1 MNKLY
6 FSLFALALLLFSQAC
21 KENNPPVPDPEPE
34 YYTVATAA
42 ANSLNLTVNVL
53 AEDTAIVGYNR
64 LFVQLLDANGN
75 PATNYDV
82 TVTPLMHMVSGMN
95 HSAPVEQPT
104 GVVEDMYPFQVV
116 FIMPSG
122 DMGWWELKVMIKMS
136 DGTEEEVSL
145 TVEKAKLLEETKM
158 KTMLATDGVTKLF
171 VSLVRPAEPI
181 VGMNAFEVT
190 VHQKATMMSFPAI
203 ENYTIE
209 IEPEMPTMG
218 HGSPGN
224 VNPTHTEM
232 GHYVG
237 EVNFTMDG
245 YWKVN
250 VTLKE
255 GGNVVA
261 ENYFDIT
268 F

>member
-6 FSLFALALLLFSQAC
+6 FSLFALTLLLFSQAC
-21 KENNPPVPDPEPE
+21 KEEVVPPIEEPQ
-34 YYTVATAA
+34 YYTVASGT
-42 ANSLNLTVNVL
+42 ANSLNLKVNVL
-53 AEDTAIVGYNR
+53 AEDTAIVGYNN
-64 LFVQLLDANGN
+64 LFVELLDASNQ
-75 PATNYDV
+75 PVTDLTV
-82 TVTPLMHMVSGMN
+82 TVTPIMHMITGMN
-95 HSAPVEQPT
+95 HSAPNEQPT
-104 GVVEDMYPFQVV
+104 GVMDGMYPFQVV

-122 DMGWWELKVMIKMS
+122 EMGWWELKVMIKKS

-145 TVEKAKLLEETKM
+145 TAEKVKLPEETRM
-158 KTMLATDGVTKLF
+158 RTMLAADSVTKLF
-171 VSLVRPAEPI
+171 VTMVQPSKPQ
-181 VGMNAFEVT
+181 VGMNPFEIT
-190 VHQKATMMSFPAI
+190 VHKKATMMDFPPVTT
-203 ENYTIE
+203 YTVE

-224 VNPTHTEM
+224 VNPVHTEL

-245 YWKVN
+245 YWKVH

-255 GGNVVA
+255 NDVEVVKTS
-261 ENYFDIT
+261 FDIT